1 MATILTG
8 LHYLNLAL
16 AAAVLWKGFFGCPA
30 SPDRFAVLLIA
41 WAVAIVGPIEE
52 VLVWLV
58 RRRHPASPEPRI
70 ALADKVTSALFLT
83 LVLLAFFRLC
93 EP

>member
-1 MATILTG
+1 VATILTV

-16 AAAVLWKGFFGCPA
+16 AAAVLWKGFFACPA
-30 SPDRFAVLLIA
+30 SPDRTAVLLIT

-58 RRRHPASPEPRI
+58 RRRRPAPSQPQI
-70 ALADKVTSALFLT
+70 TLADKITSATFLT
-83 LVLLAFFRLC
+83 LVLAAFFRLC
-93 EP
+93 